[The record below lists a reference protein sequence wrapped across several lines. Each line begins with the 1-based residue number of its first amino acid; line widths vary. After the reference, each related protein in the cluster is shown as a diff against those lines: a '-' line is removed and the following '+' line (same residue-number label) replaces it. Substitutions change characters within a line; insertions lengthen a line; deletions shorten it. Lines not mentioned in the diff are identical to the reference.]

1 MADPRWLLLGHQLPT
16 RSSNA
21 RVKAWRRLQQVGAVP
36 ARNSVYVL
44 PNTEQC
50 REDFEWIRSEIVALG
65 GEATV
70 FTADAI
76 SEGGADDI
84 VAAFQRARD
93 DEYRLLKTDVDR
105 FGKST
110 GRLRTARDGAT
121 GRSLRAL
128 RERFSAIERN
138 DFFDAPARRR
148 TADALAALEKAA
160 ASGRQSPPASVRASL
175 SPERFRGKRWVTRR
189 RPGVDRMASAWLI
202 RQFIDS
208 HATFAFADRAA
219 DGDVPFDMYAGE
231 FSHQG
236 DSCTFEVLAG
246 RFELK
251 SAAITKVAQIVHDL
265 DMKDTKYGLPEAVA
279 VGRMVEGLRALHADD
294 QILLERGMA
303 IFDALA
309 HSFESDEAAAPA
321 PRSKRATARTSA
333 RRRRT

>member
-1 MADPRWLLLGHQLPT
+1 VADPRWLLLGHQLPT

-21 RVKAWRRLQQVGAVP
+21 RVKTWRRLQQVGAVP

-44 PNTEQC
+44 PNTDQC

-65 GEATV
+65 GDATV

-76 SEGGADDI
+76 SEGGTADI
-84 VAAFQRARD
+84 VAAFQRVRD
-93 DEYRLLKTDVDR
+93 EEYRSLKAEIDR
-105 FGKST
+105 LARTKRRAVS
-110 GRLRTARDGAT
+110 GRNGQAVRTL
-121 GRSLRAL
+121 RSLR
-128 RERFSAIERN
+128 ERLTAIERN
-138 DFFDAPARRR
+138 DFFDAPARRQ
-148 TADALAALEKAA
+148 TADALASLERA
-160 ASGRQSPPASVRASL
+160 ASGRQPSIASVHASL

-202 RQFIDS
+202 RKFIDP
-208 HATFAFADRAA
+208 HATFTFADRAA
-219 DGDVPFDMYAGE
+219 DGAVAFDMYSGD
-231 FSHQG
+231 FGHQG
-236 DSCTFEVLAG
+236 DSCTFEVLAD

-251 SAAITKVAQIVHDL
+251 SPAITRVAQIVHDL
-265 DMKDTKYGLPEAVA
+265 DMKDMKYGLPEAAA

-309 HSFESDEAAAPA
+309 RSFESDEAAAASPKL
-321 PRSKRATARTSA
+321 KRATARKSA